1 MTVSALLSHPK
12 LAPPAWLFVFS
23 AWGHALAGALLC
35 GGVSSR
41 SWRLVRSCGTKG
53 KGILWWPR
61 ACCLVEYAS
70 LACPGLYLGG
80 PCWGWRRFIHS
91 SI

>member
-1 MTVSALLSHPK
+1 MDDSHPCSPTPS
-12 LAPPAWLFVFS
+12 LLPQLGFLSSLP
-23 AWGHALAGALLC
+23 GATPWQVHC
-35 GGVSSR
+35 CVSSR

-61 ACCLVEYAS
+61 ACCLVEDAS